1 MAIQRPPPG
10 PDVPERCPMCRA
22 PIDGA
27 WMWESGDFERVG
39 CRACGLQLVRGP
51 GGQWGEIRG

>member
-1 MAIQRPPPG
+1 
-10 PDVPERCPMCRA
+10 MCRA